1 MLMGGLFVSI
11 FNNNLDYGHS
21 LFEFANALSCTGLS
35 VGVTTMSSIGA
46 KWTLIAGMFLGRLE
60 IIAIFFALSRGFRD
74 LFRKETY

>member
-1 MLMGGLFVSI
+1 MLLGGLFVSI

-35 VGVTTMSSIGA
+35 VGVTTASSVGA

-60 IIAIFFALSRGFRD
+60 ILAIFLAIYRGVKD